1 MRSKILSIT
10 ILILSIIVIFSSF
23 NSLKSYLLIKNG
35 NKFFNTQEYQNSR
48 DKYNEALKL
57 MDNMEVK
64 HNILKSFYGE
74 KKYDDVITS
83 PAIDGFLK
91 GNSYAFLATSTPEK
105 SKEKYEK
112 ALEEYKQAMK
122 ISSDVNIKKNYEL
135 VLKKL
140 EDENKQQN
148 QNKQEQKKEQQQN
161 NQDNKTNNNNN
172 NNNNNKQQKDKD
184 SEQQNQNKNST
195 ENKTDNKDSKDKQKE
210 KQEQNNK
217 QNEKDRNEQPSEN
230 SSNNSEKNQKELE
243 KNGENKV
250 KEDEIKAILKRL
262 EGNEKQAF
270 KNNERVMNIGDDTK
284 HNRW

>member
-57 MDNMEVK
+57 MDNMEIK

-161 NQDNKTNNNNN
+161 KQDNKT
-172 NNNNNKQQKDKD
+172 NNNKQQKDKD